1 MPGGKLMDMFM
12 DKLAQKLTAQ
22 EIIKANTA
30 AETEELNRL
39 RNQIDEY
46 DKCLVRLQQLLEEG
60 SGRLQGTSELGDSEE
75 FGRFVEENMEKLNS
89 CLQTNAAQSEQ
100 LQRLLTERLESV
112 DTHLTER
119 FEEADRKL
127 GERLGNVNRI
137 IGERLESVDKALDE
151 RLEDMDTALDRRLEN
166 INVSMEQ
173 QFAGLD
179 RALEEKLSQLDS
191 KQGEDETEQFRD
203 KLLPITETVHK
214 ECVKV
219 YRNVQAVILEES
231 SKQAEALGN
240 VNTSVQHVGKKLN
253 KVFGVS
259 LAALLIS
266 LLSAAIQI
274 MNMLNIHLF

>member
-1 MPGGKLMDMFM
+1 M

-22 EIIKANTA
+22 EIIKANTT

-60 SGRLQGTSELGDSEE
+60 TGRLQGASEAGRSEE
-75 FGRFVEENMEKLNS
+75 FDRFVEENMEKLNS

-100 LQRLLTERLESV
+100 LQRLLAERLESV
-112 DTHLTER
+112 DTHLIER

-137 IGERLESVDKALDE
+137 MGERLESVDKALDE

-166 INVSMEQ
+166 MNVSMEQ
-173 QFAGLD
+173 RFAGLD
-179 RALEEKLSQLDS
+179 RTLEEKLSQLDS
-191 KQGEDETEQFRD
+191 KRGEEETESLQD

-231 SKQAEALGN
+231 GKQTESLGN
-240 VNTSVQHVGKKLN
+240 VNKDAQQAGKKLN
-253 KVFGVS
+253 KVFGIS
-259 LAALLIS
+259 LAALLVS
-266 LLSAAIQI
+266 LVSAAIQI
-274 MNMLNIHLF
+274 LNMMNIHLF

>member
-1 MPGGKLMDMFM
+1 MDMFM

-22 EIIKANTA
+22 EIIKANTV

-60 SGRLQGTSELGDSEE
+60 AGRLQGASESERSEE
-75 FGRFVEENMEKLNS
+75 FDRFVEENMEKLNS

-100 LQRLLTERLESV
+100 LQILLTERLESV
-112 DTHLTER
+112 DNHLTER

-137 IGERLESVDKALDE
+137 MGERLESVDKALDE

-166 INVSMEQ
+166 MNVSMEQ
-173 QFAGLD
+173 RFAGLD
-179 RALEEKLSQLDS
+179 RTLEEKLSRLDS
-191 KQGEDETEQFRD
+191 KHDEDETESLQD

-231 SKQAEALGN
+231 GKQAESLGN
-240 VNTSVQHVGKKLN
+240 VNTGVQRVGKKLT
-253 KVFGVS
+253 KVFGIS
-259 LAALLIS
+259 LAALLVS
-266 LLSAAIQI
+266 LVSAAIQI

>member
-30 AETEELNRL
+30 AETEELSRL

-46 DKCLVRLQQLLEEG
+46 DKCLAKLQQLLEGDPDRMQGVSG
-60 SGRLQGTSELGDSEE
+60 SGGNEE
-75 FGRFVEENMEKLNS
+75 FDRYVKENMEKLNS
-89 CLQTNAAQSEQ
+89 CLQTSAAQSEQ
-100 LQRLLTERLESV
+100 LQQLLAERLESV
-112 DTHLTER
+112 ESHLTER

-137 IGERLESVDKALDE
+137 MGERLESVDKALDE
-151 RLEDMDTALDRRLEN
+151 RLEDMDAALDRRLEN
-166 INVSMEQ
+166 MNASLEQ
-173 QFAGLD
+173 RFVGLD
-179 RALEEKLSQLDS
+179 RSLEEKLSQLDS
-191 KQGEDETEQFRD
+191 RQGESEEEQRD
-203 KLLPITETVHK
+203 KFLPITETVHK

-231 SKQAEALGN
+231 GKQAEALGN
-240 VNTSVQHVGKKLN
+240 VSTGVQHVGKKLN

-259 LAALLIS
+259 LIALLLS

-274 MNMLNIHLF
+274 LNMLNIQLF